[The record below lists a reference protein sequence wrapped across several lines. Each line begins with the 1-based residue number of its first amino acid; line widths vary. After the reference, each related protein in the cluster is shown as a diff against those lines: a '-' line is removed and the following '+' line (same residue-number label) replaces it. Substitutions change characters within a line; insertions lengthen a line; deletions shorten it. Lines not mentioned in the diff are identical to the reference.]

1 MKHFKKFSVLLI
13 IVCFL
18 VQPYITAFAG
28 IDELDSRRV
37 VLFIPG
43 LMGTELYQ
51 NEEKTDLVWWDYFE
65 SNKLEYGTDLTPG
78 LPLGWPGSKNH
89 ENIPD
94 WLANKLE
101 LDSVF
106 NYYGP
111 IADYFN
117 QKNDQYK
124 LYYFAY
130 DWREPNTV
138 NAQKLKEKIDSILVT
153 EQIDKINIIAHSNG
167 GLIAKKY
174 ILDTQGEKISKFISV
189 GTPYFGAPL
198 ALQMLEDG
206 FYYKD
211 WLRLVNKDIIVNTPV
226 IYDLMPSGN
235 YFKTNGNA
243 SYLYD
248 EKEKRAMTFEEAKA
262 FVNDNYNKELYQ
274 GGLEFQEDMYES
286 VSQYVDFYRIIG
298 DGRSTIGGFRL
309 KKGWFSFS
317 LIPEE
322 VNGDAIV
329 PIAGSAYGKT
339 DAQKDK
345 IWYTDL
351 NRHEYLFYETK
362 LMNGIH
368 HILQGEISKIDLRT
382 DYKRLDKKKI
392 TLYPISKSGSS
403 VKPMTLNPSSKNSV
417 KIAAVSEN
425 EERFMPNIELTLSNG
440 KRLVVHDGEFIQK
453 PEDIQVRAFQ
463 DLFEIIVDPV
473 DLDLKVSSQNHLDQN
488 VGMYLFRYEND
499 LQTGIREFQDI
510 DLTQGSAVVSYGSN
524 IDSAQVGLDTNG
536 DGVADIKIKD
546 TGSSPNDN
554 PGEDIPHADIQIEI
568 TGNTKKNQWFTDE
581 VTISL
586 STTLESPI
594 DEEEDGISDGL
605 DNGNGSDGS
614 SDSETQ
620 EPAPPT
626 IRYNIDGGGESKYVG
641 SIKFGEDGKHSI
653 NVIVSDDK
661 GNVLGQATKTFKI
674 DQTNPE
680 LVTQVAAVHGENG
693 WLVSDAE
700 ISIGAM
706 DETSKLARVDYN
718 YNSRGQRTYQSPF
731 EETAEGTHTI
741 YAEAEDNAG
750 LIESLQ
756 SIFKIDK
763 TKPVIS
769 DVYLQDEYYWDQE
782 FPIDFNVDDDIS
794 GVASVQA
801 TINGKE
807 VQNGSTYRFTE
818 PGWHTYR
825 IDVKDVAGWKATYET
840 EFEVYIPAKI
850 RFAPEHLQ
858 LDHGQGMATNFIE
871 LPEPFA
877 PENINFATIQTN
889 SNIVHIQDSQY
900 GFVKNPIGDA
910 DENRIPDM
918 MLKYE
923 RETLVPV
930 IAPDEGGPYPIDD
943 LNGEPEWSPTTLTMF
958 GDWGEYHFKGYES
971 ITVSNKRYIPP
982 PPDITPPGITMD
994 PEDGTTN
1001 VSINLTPALT
1011 FSEPVIQGNGAE
1023 LDDQSAQE
1031 FIRFTNTS
1039 GGHVP
1044 FTANWMKNMLSIQ
1057 VNPSI
1062 QLEGSTKY
1070 IVEIQSEAV
1079 TDLAGNGNE
1088 HFKSGFTTK
1097 YHQIIIDSPLPL
1109 PIIEVETSTEEDPQD
1124 QSPVVDRTPNTNTKK
1139 TVQKTEPV
1147 YLGDDVTVLAQEDF
1161 EKYLEEGE
1169 STGKVILSVSDKN
1182 QKMALSSEQLT
1193 KLSTASLSLE
1203 AKISDV
1209 TFQLKPDVLKQNDES
1224 VSHIVLGA
1232 DIVDEEEQQ
1241 VIGENATNRD
1251 RVIFVGEDMY
1261 HLSVT
1266 AIKEDES
1273 EEAIQQ
1279 FNDQI
1284 QVTVP
1289 IPDVAQDAVSRAEL
1303 FVGRFN
1309 EITNQWDLVSGEYD
1323 KESGTFLF
1331 ETDKFSYWTLMIN
1344 NKTFM
1349 DIKEHWAQ
1357 EDIEYMASYGYIK
1370 GLNNQE
1376 FGTNSMIT
1384 RAQFATILVNI
1395 LELEE
1400 ESRLPFED
1408 ISQTAW
1414 YYDDVNKAYT
1424 AGLIKG
1430 VTQDRFAPEDLVTRE
1445 QMAVM
1450 VANALQYRGI
1460 EINAEKFNL
1469 SEKFVDESQISA
1481 WAIESAGIIA
1491 QSGIIKG
1498 KIIEQETRFAP
1509 KDKATRAEAVVMLK
1523 TFLDALRAQN

>member
-1 MKHFKKFSVLLI
+1 MKQLKKNLVIFF
-13 IVCFL
+13 IVCFII
-18 VQPYITAFAG
+18 QPFGKVVASL
-28 IDELDSRRV
+28 DELDSRPV

-43 LMGTELYQ
+43 LMGTELY
-51 NEEKTDLVWWDYFE
+51 EDEGKTDLVWFDYFE
-65 SNKLEYGTDLTPG
+65 TRKLEYGTNLEPG
-78 LPLGWPGSKNH
+78 LPLGWPGSKNY
-89 ENIPD
+89 ENVPE
-94 WLANKLE
+94 WLEKKLD
-101 LDSVF
+101 LPSLF

-117 QKNDQYK
+117 QKNDQYR
-124 LYYFAY
+124 LYYFSY
-130 DWREPNTV
+130 DWRAPNKV
-138 NAQKLKEKIDSILVT
+138 NAERLKDRINSILTTVQT
-153 EQIDKINIIAHSNG
+153 DKINIIAHSNG

-174 ILDTQGEKISKFISV
+174 ILDTQGQKVKKFISV

-198 ALQMLEDG
+198 ALQMIDEG
-206 FYYKD
+206 FYHND
-211 WLRLVNKDIIVNTPV
+211 FIELVKQDIIVDTPV
-226 IYDLMPSGN
+226 VYDLLPSGN

-286 VSQYVDFYRIIG
+286 VDQYVDFYRIIG

-329 PIAGSAYGKT
+329 PLAGSAYGKT
-339 DAQKDK
+339 DVQKDN

-382 DYKRLDKKKI
+382 DYKRLNKKKI
-392 TLYPISKSGSS
+392 TLYSISNSGSLAE
-403 VKPMTLNPSSKNSV
+403 PMTLNTSSKNSV

-499 LQTGIREFQDI
+499 LQTGIREFQNI
-510 DLTQGSAVVSYGSN
+510 DLTQGSAVFSYGSD
-524 IDSAQVGLDTNG
+524 IDSAHAGLDTNG
-536 DGVADIKIKD
+536 DGVADIEIKD
-546 TGSSPNDN
+546 TVSSPNDN
-554 PGEDIPHADIQIEI
+554 PGEDNPNADIQIEI
-568 TGNTKKNQWFTDE
+568 TGTAEKNQWFTDE
-581 VTISL
+581 VTIFL
-586 STTLESPI
+586 STTLEAPI
-594 DEEEDGISDGL
+594 DEEEDAINDGL
-605 DNGNGSDGS
+605 DNGNESGGS
-614 SDSETQ
+614 SDSEPQ

-626 IRYNIDGGGESKYVG
+626 IRYNIDGGGESKYET

-653 NVIVSDDK
+653 NVIISDDK

-674 DQTNPE
+674 DQTKPD
-680 LVTQVAAVHGENG
+680 LDTQIAAVHGENG

-718 YNSRGQRTYQSPF
+718 YNSRGQRTYENPF
-731 EETAEGTHTI
+731 KETAEGTHTI

-782 FPIDFNVDDDIS
+782 FPIEFNVNDNIS
-794 GVASVQA
+794 GVATVQA

-825 IDVKDVAGWKATYET
+825 IDVKDVAGWKAMYET

-877 PENINFATIQTN
+877 PENMNFATIQTN

-900 GFVKNPIGDA
+900 GFVKNPIGDE
-910 DENRIPDM
+910 DENGILDM

-923 RETLVPV
+923 RESLVPV

-958 GDWGEYHFKGYES
+958 GDWGEYHFKGYEYF
-971 ITVSNKRYIPP
+971 TVSNKRYTPP
-982 PPDITPPGITMD
+982 PPDVTPPGITMD

-1001 VSINLTPALT
+1001 VSINLTPVLS
-1011 FSEPVIQGNGAE
+1011 FSEPVIQKNGAE
-1023 LDDQSAQE
+1023 LDDQSAKE
-1031 FIRFTNTS
+1031 FIRFKNVS
-1039 GGHVP
+1039 GEPVP
-1044 FTANWMKNMLSIQ
+1044 FTANWMKNTLSIQ

-1062 QLEGSTKY
+1062 QLEGSTRY
-1070 IVEIQSEAV
+1070 IVEIQSDAV
-1079 TDLAGNGNE
+1079 TDLSGNGNE
-1088 HFKSGFTTK
+1088 HFKSSFTTE

-1109 PIIEVETSTEEDPQD
+1109 PIIEAETSTVEEPQD
-1124 QSPVVDRTPNTNTKK
+1124 QPPVVDRTPNTNTKK

-1147 YLGDDVTVLAQEDF
+1147 YLGDDINVYGQEEF
-1161 EKYLEEGE
+1161 EKLLEEGE
-1169 STGKVILSVSDKN
+1169 STGKVTLSVSDKN
-1182 QKMALSSEQLT
+1182 QKLALSSEQLNE
-1193 KLSTASLSLE
+1193 LSTASLSLE

-1209 TFQLKPDVLKQNDES
+1209 TFQIKPDALKQNDDS

-1232 DIVDEEEQQ
+1232 EIVDEEEQQ
-1241 VIGENATNRD
+1241 DISENATNRA

-1261 HLSVT
+1261 HLSVS
-1266 AIKEDES
+1266 AIKEDER

-1284 QVTVP
+1284 RVTIP
-1289 IPDVAQDAVSRAEL
+1289 IPDAAQDAVSRAEL

-1331 ETDKFSYWTLMIN
+1331 ETDKFSYWTLMIY
-1344 NKTFM
+1344 NKSFM
-1349 DIKEHWAQ
+1349 DIKGHWAQ
-1357 EDIEYMASYGYIK
+1357 EDIEYMASHGYIK
-1370 GLNNQE
+1370 GLNNEE

-1400 ESRLPFED
+1400 ESNLPFED

-1460 EINAEKFNL
+1460 EISTEKVNL
-1469 SEKFVDESQISA
+1469 SEKFVDNTEISA
-1481 WAIESAGIIA
+1481 WAIESAGIVA

-1523 TFLDALRAQN
+1523 TFLDEIRTQN